1 MYKVKQAL
9 NTTSDLI
16 YKAFAPRTSSIYHKF
31 KIPYVSII
39 LFILAIV
46 CKSIQKTSND
56 QEYIQ
61 NIILGKD
68 GNQKKHIDP
77 VSAFFLNYLD
87 SMGVNSFFDT
97 DFGNSMTVGIIF
109 LLINYPLLMM
119 IEMNIGHA
127 CLAYFIIVL
136 MLYHPFSIQYQ
147 NLVCYNRTWGY
158 YGDSPYC
165 CGSFFFYA
173 TIGCALAILLS
184 YAYGW
189 MMKSIILSI
198 ILLIWGGIVLYEY
211 YIVYKDKENEEDN
224 KRTCLSF
231 YWHAMNFAFGVL
243 SGLVMVK

>member
-9 NTTSDLI
+9 KITSDLI
-16 YKAFAPRTSSIYHKF
+16 YKSFAPRSSSIYH

-39 LFILAIV
+39 LFIIAIV
-46 CKSIQKTSND
+46 CKSIQKYNND
-56 QEYIQ
+56 QDYIQ

-68 GNQKKHIDP
+68 DNRKKQIDP
-77 VSAFFLNYLD
+77 VSAFFLKYLD
-87 SMGVNSFFDT
+87 LMGVNSFFDT
-97 DFGNSMTVGIIF
+97 DFGNSITVGIIF

-127 CLAYFIIVL
+127 YLAYFIIVL
-136 MLYHPFSIQYQ
+136 MLYKPFAIEYQ
-147 NLVCYNRTWGY
+147 KIVCYNRTSGY

-165 CGSFFFYA
+165 CGSFIFYS
-173 TIGCALAILLS
+173 TIGFALAILLS
-184 YAYGW
+184 YAHGW
-189 MMKSIILSI
+189 IMKLIILSI
-198 ILLIWGGIVLYEY
+198 ILLIWGGIILYEY
-211 YIVYKDKENEEDN
+211 SIVYKDREDEEDN